1 MMHITEQTDFFNNDV
16 NRENKP
22 STDFAQFQKNVTDA
36 MEIAAGIPRHNKF
49 IVLAA
54 MLNALQIDFSEFADY
69 YYANW
74 NNS

>member
-1 MMHITEQTDFFNNDV
+1 MIHITERTDFLNNDV
-16 NRENKP
+16 NMENKP
-22 STDFAQFQKNVTDA
+22 STDFAQFQKKVTDA
-36 MEIAAGIPRHNKF
+36 MEIAAGISKHDKF

-54 MLNALQIDFSEFADY
+54 MLNALQIDFSEFANY